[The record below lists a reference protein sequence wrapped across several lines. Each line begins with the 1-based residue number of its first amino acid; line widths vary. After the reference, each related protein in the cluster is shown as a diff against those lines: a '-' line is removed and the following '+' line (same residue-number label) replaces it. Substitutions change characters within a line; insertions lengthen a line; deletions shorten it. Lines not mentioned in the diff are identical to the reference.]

1 MCTGKKN
8 NKKKK
13 TPGYYLLSANEE
25 RAAICLDSG
34 RAASW
39 GAFEVITPR
48 APTGNT
54 RIINQLRNTSKKLLC
69 SVKI

>member
-1 MCTGKKN
+1 MLCTGKKKQKN
-8 NKKKK
+8 
-13 TPGYYLLSANEE
+13 PPSYYLLSANEE
-25 RAAICLDSG
+25 RAAICLDSE

-54 RIINQLRNTSKKLLC
+54 RIINQLRNTSKSC
-69 SVKI
+69 CAP